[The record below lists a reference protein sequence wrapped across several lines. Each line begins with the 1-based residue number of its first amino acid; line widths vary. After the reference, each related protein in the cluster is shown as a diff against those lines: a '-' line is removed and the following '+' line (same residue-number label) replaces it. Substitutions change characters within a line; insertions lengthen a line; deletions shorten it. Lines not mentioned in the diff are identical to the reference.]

1 MSQSAPR
8 LPPLASTD
16 RQVERTRRAEAVR
29 LRQRALLVRMM
40 ADAMLEFGITQAELN
55 AACRAAGGTRAGR
68 TRRAVLLAGA
78 LADGHAEEQG

>member
-1 MSQSAPR
+1 MSQSA

-29 LRQRALLVRMM
+29 LRQRSLLVRMM

-55 AACRAAGGTRAGR
+55 AACRAAGGGPREER
-68 TRRAVLLAGA
+68 TRRAA
-78 LADGHAEEQG
+78 LHADAHADTQG